1 MSDNFKALEGWA
13 AGLLGNLSTKEL
25 RGMNKKLAME
35 LRKRQQAHIAA
46 QQNPDGTPYAPRLPQ
61 QRKKKGRIKRQMFA
75 KLRTTR
81 HLKTQSSDNGAVVR
95 FSPSTARIAQIH
107 QFGLSGRVNKTGTIK
122 HKYAARVLLGFSQSD
137 NELIAETILS
147 QISK

>member
-1 MSDNFKALEGWA
+1 MSENFKELEGWA
-13 AGLLGNLSTKEL
+13 AGLLGNLDAKAL
-25 RGMNKKLAME
+25 RRMNKKLAME

-75 KLRTTR
+75 KLRTAR
-81 HLKTQSSDNGAVVR
+81 HLKTQSSDTGAVVR

-122 HKYAARVLLGFSQSD
+122 HKYAARVLLGFNNKD
-137 NELIAETILS
+137 NAYILDLITQ
-147 QISK
+147 QIGK